1 MDCHNDMT
9 FNKIL
14 LGLVEGY
21 PDIFGYFFL
30 ILLFQPVRDIGLPH
44 FVGKLYSAAKGEG
57 GSIGFNLGVIIA
69 LIVVIQI
76 VSVAA
81 DYVEVKLHP
90 AIYKNVRE
98 LLMKA
103 IFKDKETK
111 FSEVDVG
118 QVLSKVVKLPGVIHH
133 HIDLIRSKLIP
144 LTMTMIASLGYF
156 FWVDWRLG
164 LALFGVLTV
173 LGSSL
178 AYTYETC
185 SPVSMKSDEKFNLV
199 MSHVNDV
206 LKNMTTVMKFSKLQ
220 DEFDRM
226 DEHHQGFIEYSEK
239 TFSCSLLSK
248 YVVIPCLLAFLL
260 FVGYFGYSQNKAGL
274 MTQGTFVSV
283 LLVLF
288 VVLKDIF
295 SVLEDWKYILFRTGV
310 IEHGLHL
317 FEQCTIPRK
326 PYTAQAKTTKGIS
339 IQSVDFAYVSA
350 DMQRPVFKDFNL
362 TLKSGEKTVIIGG
375 IGSGK
380 STLVSLLLKYQTPQA
395 GEIFLDGIPYSTIDT
410 TELRRRIC
418 YIPQSPILLN
428 RSVYDNIVYGLSPE
442 PSKEEVTALM
452 VKENLQTFLSG
463 LPNGID
469 TSVGLHGSKL
479 SGGQRQIVWVLKSLM
494 TKPELV
500 VLDEPTASIDDT
512 TKGIVHRLLTE
523 TMASKTVVMITHD
536 PYLLSF
542 ADRILT
548 MDKGNIVDDKRQRA
562 KAKVTQ

>member
-14 LGLVEGY
+14 IGLVEAY

-44 FVGKLYSAAKGEG
+44 FVGKLYSAAKGEDKN
-57 GSIGFNLGVIIA
+57 GSIGFNLGIIVGLIVIIQ
-69 LIVVIQI
+69 L

-98 LLMKA
+98 LLMTA
-103 IFKDKETK
+103 IFKDKETN

-133 HIDLIRSKLIP
+133 HIDLIRNKLIP
-144 LTMTMIASLGYF
+144 LVMTMIASLGYF

-164 LALFGVLTV
+164 LALLGVLIV
-173 LGSSL
+173 LCGSL
-178 AYTYETC
+178 AYTYEVC
-185 SPVSMKSDEKFNLV
+185 SPVSMKSDEHFNLI
-199 MSHVNDV
+199 MSHVNDI

-226 DEHHQGFIEYSEK
+226 DEYHQGFIEYSEK
-239 TFSCSLLSK
+239 TFGCTLLSK
-248 YVVIPCLLAFLL
+248 YVVIPCLIGFLV
-260 FVGYFGYSQNKAGL
+260 FVSYFGYSQSKAGL
-274 MTQGTFVSV
+274 MSQGTFVSV
-283 LLVLF
+283 LLILF

-310 IEHGLHL
+310 IEHGLRL

-326 PYTAQAKTTKGIS
+326 PYTDHAKVTRGIS

-350 DMQRPVFKDFNL
+350 DMQKPVFKDFNL
-362 TLKSGEKTVIIGG
+362 SLKAGEKTVIIGG

-395 GEIFLDGIPYSTIDT
+395 GEIFLDGVPYSTIDT
-410 TELRRRIC
+410 TELRHRIC

-428 RSVYDNIVYGLSPE
+428 RSVYENIVYGLKPE

-452 VKENLQTFLSG
+452 NKVKLQDFLAG
-463 LPNGID
+463 LPNGLD

-479 SGGQRQIVWVLKSLM
+479 SGGQRQIVWVLKSLL

-512 TKGIVHRLLTE
+512 TKDIVHRLLTE

-536 PYLLSF
+536 PYLLGF
-542 ADRILT
+542 ADRIIT
-548 MDKGNIVDDKRQRA
+548 MDKGTIVKDVKRQR
-562 KAKVTQ
+562 

>member
-14 LGLVEGY
+14 LGLVEAH
-21 PDIFGYFFL
+21 PEIFGYYFL

-57 GSIGFNLGVIIA
+57 ESGSVGVNLGIIVG

-76 VSVAA
+76 VSILG
-81 DYVEVKLHP
+81 DYVEVQMHP

-98 LLMKA
+98 LLMTA
-103 IFKDKETK
+103 IFKDKETN

-133 HIDLIRSKLIP
+133 HIDLIRDKMIP
-144 LTMTMIASLGYF
+144 LAMTMLAAIGYF
-156 FWVDWRLG
+156 FWVDLRLG
-164 LALFGVLTV
+164 LAI
-173 LGSSL
+173 LGLVAALCLSL
-178 AYTYETC
+178 AYTYKTC
-185 SPVSMKSDEKFNLV
+185 SPISLQSDEKFNLV

-206 LKNMTTVMKFSKLQ
+206 LKNMTTVMKFGKLQ

-226 DEHHQGFIEYSEK
+226 DTIHQGFAELSEK
-239 TFSCSLLSK
+239 TFSCTLISK
-248 YVVIPCLLAFLL
+248 YVTIPCLMAFLL

-283 LLVLF
+283 LLILF
-288 VVLKDIF
+288 VVVKETF
-295 SVLEDWKYILFRTGV
+295 SVLESWKYIMFRTGV
-310 IEHGLHL
+310 IEHGLKL
-317 FEQCTIPRK
+317 FEQCSIPRK
-326 PYTAQAKTTKGIS
+326 PYTEHAKVTKGIS
-339 IQSVDFAYVSA
+339 VQSVDFAYVSA

-362 TLKSGEKTVIIGG
+362 TLKSGEKTVIVGG

-395 GEIFLDGIPYSTIDT
+395 GEIFLDGVPYSTIDT
-410 TELRRRIC
+410 NELRHRIC

-452 VKENLQTFLSG
+452 VKENLQTFLAG
-463 LPNGID
+463 LPNGLD

-479 SGGQRQIVWVLKSLM
+479 SGGQRQIVWVLKSLL

-500 VLDEPTASIDDT
+500 VLDEPTASVDET

-536 PYLLSF
+536 PYLLDF
-542 ADRILT
+542 ADRIVT
-548 MDKGNIVDDKRQRA
+548 FDKGVIVNDSRSR
-562 KAKVTQ
+562 

>member
-14 LGLVEGY
+14 IGLVEAY

-57 GSIGFNLGVIIA
+57 GSVGFNLGVIIG
-69 LIVVIQI
+69 LIVIIQI
-76 VSVAA
+76 VGVVA

-98 LLMKA
+98 LLMTA
-103 IFKDKETK
+103 IFKDKETN

-133 HIDLIRSKLIP
+133 QIDLIREELIP
-144 LTMTMIASLGYF
+144 LVMTMLASLGYF

-164 LALFGVLTV
+164 LALFGLLII
-173 LGSSL
+173 LGGSL

-185 SPVSMKSDEKFNLV
+185 SPVSIKSDEKFNLV
-199 MSHVNDV
+199 MSHVNDI
-206 LKNMTTVMKFSKLQ
+206 LKNMTTVMKFGKLQ

-226 DEHHQGFIEYSEK
+226 DEHQQGFAEFSEK
-239 TFSCSLLSK
+239 TFSCTLLSK
-248 YVVIPCLLAFLL
+248 YMVIPCVLAFLV
-260 FVGYFGYSQNKAGL
+260 FVGYFGYNQNKAGL

-283 LLVLF
+283 LLILF
-288 VVLKDIF
+288 VVIKNIF
-295 SVLEDWKYILFRTGV
+295 SVLEKWKYILFRTGV

-317 FEQCTIPRK
+317 FEQCSIPRK
-326 PYTAQAKTTKGIS
+326 PYTEHAKVTRGIS
-339 IQSVDFAYVSA
+339 IQSVDFAYVSS

-362 TLKSGEKTVIIGG
+362 TLKAGEKTVIVGG

-395 GEIFLDGIPYSTIDT
+395 GEIFLDGVPYSTIDT
-410 TELRRRIC
+410 TELRHRIC

-428 RSVYDNIVYGLSPE
+428 RSIYENIVYGLKPE
-442 PSKEEVTALM
+442 PSKEEVIALM
-452 VKENLQTFLSG
+452 NKVQLQTFLAG
-463 LPNGID
+463 LPNGLD

-479 SGGQRQIVWVLKSLM
+479 SGGQRQIVWVLKSLL

-500 VLDEPTASIDDT
+500 VLDEPTASVDET

-536 PYLLSF
+536 PYLLNF

-548 MDKGNIVDDKRQRA
+548 MDKGVIVDDVKR
-562 KAKVTQ
+562 

>member
-14 LGLVEGY
+14 LGLVEAH
-21 PDIFGYFFL
+21 PDIFGYYFL
-30 ILLFQPVRDIGLPH
+30 ILLFQPVRDIVLPH
-44 FVGKLYSAAKGEG
+44 FVGKLYGAAKGEG
-57 GSIGFNLGVIIA
+57 GSVGVNLGIIVG

-76 VSVAA
+76 VSILA
-81 DYVEVKLHP
+81 DYVEVQMHP
-90 AIYKNVRE
+90 AIYKNIRE
-98 LLMKA
+98 LLMTA
-103 IFKDKETK
+103 IFKDKETN

-118 QVLSKVVKLPGVIHH
+118 TILTKVVKLPGVIHH
-133 HIDLIRSKLIP
+133 HIDLIRDKMIP
-144 LTMTMIASLGYF
+144 LAMTMLAAIGYF

-164 LALFGVLTV
+164 LAILSLVAVLCF
-173 LGSSL
+173 SL

-185 SPVSMKSDEKFNLV
+185 SPLSLQSDEKFNLV

-220 DEFDRM
+220 DEFNRM
-226 DEHHQGFIEYSEK
+226 DTIHQGFAELSEK
-239 TFSCSLLSK
+239 TFSCTLISK
-248 YVVIPCLLAFLL
+248 YVTIPFLMAFLL

-283 LLVLF
+283 LLILF
-288 VVLKDIF
+288 VVVKETF
-295 SVLEDWKYILFRTGV
+295 SVLESWKYIMFRTGV
-310 IEHGLHL
+310 IDHGLKL
-317 FEQCTIPRK
+317 FEQCSIPRK
-326 PYTAQAKTTKGIS
+326 PYSGHAKTKGIS

-350 DMQRPVFKDFNL
+350 EMQRPVFKDFNL

-395 GEIFLDGIPYSTIDT
+395 GEIFLDGVPYSTIDT
-410 TELRRRIC
+410 TELRHRIC
-418 YIPQSPILLN
+418 YIPQNPILLN
-428 RSVYDNIVYGLSPE
+428 RSVYENIVYGLSPE
-442 PSKEEVTALM
+442 PSKEAVTALM
-452 VKENLQTFLSG
+452 MKENLQTFLAG
-463 LPNGID
+463 LPNGLD

-479 SGGQRQIVWVLKSLM
+479 SGGQRQIVWVLKSLL

-500 VLDEPTASIDDT
+500 VLDEPTASVDET

-536 PYLLSF
+536 PYLLDF
-542 ADRILT
+542 ADRIVT
-548 MDKGNIVDDKRQRA
+548 FDKGVIVNDIRGQR
-562 KAKVTQ
+562 